1 MMKLHISMQVD
12 AFEKAVQFY
21 STFFGQSPSV
31 VKDSY
36 AKWDIENPNLNFV
49 VEALG
54 NEVRVDHLGIQ
65 AESEEEL
72 TALADRMRDSGRP
85 FLDVENAQCCYANL
99 DKAWVKGM
107 AGEKWE
113 AFFTHGQSEQEYG
126 EDREHL
132 LDLM

>member
-1 MMKLHISMQVD
+1 MQVD
-12 AFEKAVQFY
+12 QFDKAVGFY
-21 STFFGQSPSV
+21 SMLFGEDPSV
-31 VKDSY
+31 VRDNY
-36 AKWDIENPNLNFV
+36 AKWDLKNPNVNFV

-72 TALADRMRDSGRP
+72 QTIAARMRDSGQP

-132 LDLM
+132 LDVM

>member
-1 MMKLHISMQVD
+1 MQVD
-12 AFEKAVQFY
+12 EFDKAVGFY
-21 STFFGQSPSV
+21 SMLFGEDPSV
-31 VKDSY
+31 VRDNY
-36 AKWDIENPNLNFV
+36 AKWDLNNPNVNFV

-65 AESEEEL
+65 AESEDEL
-72 TALADRMRDSGRP
+72 QTIAARMRNSGQP

-132 LDLM
+132 LDVM

>member
-1 MMKLHISMQVD
+1 MRLHISMQVD
-12 AFEKAVQFY
+12 QFDKAVGFY
-21 STFFGQSPSV
+21 SMLFGEDPSV
-31 VKDSY
+31 VRDNY
-36 AKWDIENPNLNFV
+36 AKWDLKNPNVNFV
-49 VEALG
+49 IEALG

-72 TALADRMRDSGRP
+72 QTIAARMRDSGQP

-132 LDLM
+132 LDVM

>member
-1 MMKLHISMQVD
+1 MRLHISMQVD
-12 AFEKAVQFY
+12 QFDKAVGFY
-21 STFFGQSPSV
+21 SMLFGEDPSV
-31 VKDSY
+31 VRDSY
-36 AKWDIENPNLNFV
+36 AKWDLKNPNVNFV
-49 VEALG
+49 IEALG

-72 TALADRMRDSGRP
+72 QTIAARMRDSGQP

-132 LDLM
+132 LDVM

>member
-1 MMKLHISMQVD
+1 MRLHISMQVEEFD
-12 AFEKAVQFY
+12 KAIRFY
-21 STFFGQSPSV
+21 SGLFGQAPTV
-31 VKDSY
+31 TRDNY
-36 AKWDIENPNLNFV
+36 AKWDVTDPNVNFV

-65 AESEEEL
+65 AETKDEL
-72 TALADRMRDSGRP
+72 TVLAGRMRESGQP
-85 FLDVENAQCCYANL
+85 FLDVENAQCCYADL

-132 LDLM
+132 LDIM